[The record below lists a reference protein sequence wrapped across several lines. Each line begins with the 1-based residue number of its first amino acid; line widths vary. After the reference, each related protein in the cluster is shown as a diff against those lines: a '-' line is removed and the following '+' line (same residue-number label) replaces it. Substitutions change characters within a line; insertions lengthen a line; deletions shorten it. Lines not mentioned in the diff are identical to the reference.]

1 MTDVRSARSRATIQD
16 VADEAGLSR
25 GTVSRVLNDEPY
37 VSAEAREAVQAAVR
51 RVGYVRS
58 AAARSLVTRRSG
70 PSRSSCTNRASRCS
84 TTRTSATS

>member
-1 MTDVRSARSRATIQD
+1 MSDLRSARTRATIQD

-37 VSAEAREAVQAAVR
+37 VSPKAREAVQEAVR

-58 AAARSLVTRRSG
+58 AA
-70 PSRSSCTNRASRCS
+70 SR
-84 TTRTSATS
+84 